1 MPTYG
6 TTQFKSIDP
15 GSGQILIHFTGSG
28 TSTNDTASQ
37 CNVSIEDCFGNNRTA
52 DIANLT
58 KITIS
63 NTAGD
68 NIDLNVINGTAYS
81 THYNFDISPDVMNFP
96 SQSITTDTCLD
107 TTFDP
112 TPFLDFSTNEY
123 NATLNS
129 SQVDRSSQYI
139 FDIDSQRSGSTSR
152 PLNYQQIIDG
162 TAVTA
167 SVQDSFYTDSG
178 IINARFDGSET
189 STAEYGISPAL
200 SGKIFSAAVFD
211 FSTDLPTI
219 ISASKNG
226 NIEYKE
232 YIFTVDEFYNY
243 GVSSGHIYHV
253 RGTSTTDSPNARFIT
268 LMHGTENHGGVGL
281 YDLPFANDSGSLIIS
296 GAKRYHKE
304 LTNTSGLLKFVKPF
318 DFFGSFEVGE
328 PFMIGTGNDAAFNQ
342 ADEPNFEFLTF
353 LSSSLNTGGNLPSG
367 YITEVFFETGSRNYP
382 EKILGQNIFSGS
394 DNSYSALNTGSDDG
408 LDVGRRR
415 WNSYRPAIFKVI
427 SDSIYESQGSQ
438 LAKIKDKFI
447 LVEET
452 QEIMVVDQSG
462 KILFNMGSSL

>member
-6 TTQFKSIDP
+6 PTQFKSVNP
-15 GSGQILIHFTGSG
+15 GSGGVLIHFTGSG
-28 TSTNDTASQ
+28 TSTDDTASQ

-52 DIANLT
+52 DIVNLT

-81 THYNFDISPDVMNFP
+81 THYNFDIDPDVYFP
-96 SQSITTDTCLD
+96 SESITVNSCLD

-112 TPFLDFSTNEY
+112 SPFLDFSNNEY
-123 NATLNS
+123 NATLNNTEK
-129 SQVDRSSQYI
+129 DRTSQYI
-139 FDIDSQRSGSTSR
+139 FNIDSQRSGSTSR

-178 IINARFDGSET
+178 IINGRFDGSET

-200 SGKIFSAAVFD
+200 SGKTFSAAVFD

-219 ISASKNG
+219 VSASKNS

-268 LMHGTENHGGVGL
+268 LMYETELHGGAGL
-281 YDLPFANDSGSLIIS
+281 YDLPFDNDSGSLIIS

-304 LTNTSGLLKFVKPF
+304 TTQTAGLLKFVKPF
-318 DFFGSFEVGE
+318 DFFGSFDVGE
-328 PFMIGTGNDAAFNQ
+328 PFMIGTGNDAAFNN
-342 ADEPNFEFLTF
+342 ASTANFEFLTF
-353 LSSSLNTGGNLPSG
+353 LSSSLNTGGNTPES
-367 YITEVFFETGSRNYP
+367 YKTEVFFETGSRNYP

-394 DNSYSALNTGSDDG
+394 DNSYSHLNTGSDDG
-408 LDVGRRR
+408 LDVGRRH
-415 WNSYRPAIFKVI
+415 WTGYRPAIFKVI
-427 SDSIYESQGSQ
+427 SDSVYESQGSQ
-438 LAKIKDKFI
+438 LAKIKDKFM

-452 QEIMVVDQSG
+452 QEIMVIDQSG

>member
-6 TTQFKSIDP
+6 PTQFKSIDP
-15 GSGQILIHFTGSG
+15 GSGEILIHFTGSG
-28 TSTNDTASQ
+28 TSTDDTASQ
-37 CNVSIEDCFGNNRTA
+37 CNVSIEDCFGNNRTS

-63 NTAGD
+63 NTAGTL
-68 NIDLNVINGTAYS
+68 IDLPLINGTAYS
-81 THYNFDISPDVMNFP
+81 THYNFDIDPDVYFP
-96 SQSITTDTCLD
+96 SESITTGSCLEVA
-107 TTFDP
+107 FDP
-112 TPFLDFSTNEY
+112 SPFIDFSSNEY
-123 NATLNS
+123 NATLNNTE
-129 SQVDRSSQYI
+129 QDRTSAYI
-139 FDIDSQRSGSTSR
+139 FNIDSQRSGSTAR

-189 STAEYGISPAL
+189 TTAEYGISPAL
-200 SGKIFSAAVFD
+200 SGKVFSAAVFD

-219 ISASKNG
+219 LSASKNG
-226 NIEYKE
+226 NVEYKE

-268 LMHGTENHGGVGL
+268 LMHGVENHGGLGL
-281 YDLPFANDSGSLIIS
+281 YDLPFDNDSGSLIIS
-296 GAKRYHKE
+296 GARRYHKE
-304 LTNTSGLLKFVKPF
+304 LTTTSGLIKFVKPF

-328 PFMIGTGNDAAFNQ
+328 PFMIGTGNDAAFNL
-342 ADEPNFEFLTF
+342 AAKPNFEFLTF
-353 LSSSLNTGGNLPSG
+353 LSSSLNTGGNLPNA
-367 YITEVFFETGSRNYP
+367 YETEVFFETGSRNYP

-394 DNSYSALNTGSDDG
+394 DNSYSTLNTGSDDG
-408 LDVGRRR
+408 LDVGRRQ
-415 WNSYRPAIFKVI
+415 WTGYRPAIFKII
-427 SDSIYESQGSQ
+427 SDSVYESQGSQ

-452 QEIMVVDQSG
+452 QEIMVIDQNG
-462 KILFNMGSSL
+462 KIIFNMGSSL